1 MPRREIDVTRTN
13 FVIPEPLLQKLAVLK
28 ETFGAVTRSETIR
41 CLIYQKFQELKA
53 EGKIHCGCGR
63 SATKLV
69 AETRDIPGWEKVD
82 FSVEDLVNC
91 QVVDGQWY
99 RPKCAESLQ
108 IVLDASE
115 RLLKSAKKEAAEG
128 DRKCTR

>member
-1 MPRREIDVTRTN
+1 MSRREIDLISTS

-53 EGKIHCGCGR
+53 EGKIHCGWQ
-63 SATKLV
+63 ATKLM
-69 AETRDIPGWEKVD
+69 AETRDIPGWDKVD

-108 IVLDASE
+108 IVLDAPE
-115 RLLKSAKKEAAEG
+115 RLLKSAKKEVAG
-128 DRKCTR
+128 